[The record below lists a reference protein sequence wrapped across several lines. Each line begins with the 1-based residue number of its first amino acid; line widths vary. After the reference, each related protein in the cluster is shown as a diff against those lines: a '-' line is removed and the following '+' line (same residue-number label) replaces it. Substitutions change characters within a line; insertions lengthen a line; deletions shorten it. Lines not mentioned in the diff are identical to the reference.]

1 MATDNYTPRP
11 EDKFTFGLWTV
22 GNRGRDHGTVQLL
35 LPIVLCAVASL
46 GLVMPAVAAFST
58 FSIRISRSTE
68 LALSS
73 RSPARERWRLRL
85 LRYFPG
91 AELAPDRNAA
101 TLARRGTTLKK
112 GRSPIAI

>member
-1 MATDNYTPRP
+1 M
-11 EDKFTFGLWTV
+11 
-22 GNRGRDHGTVQLL
+22 Q
-35 LPIVLCAVASL
+35 PI
-46 GLVMPAVAAFST
+46 VMPAVTAFST

-112 GRSPIAI
+112 GRSPIAIRFIVPGQAAPRRPGTPRPSGEGGVRLRRCAILSLERAEEGPS

>member
-1 MATDNYTPRP
+1 M
-11 EDKFTFGLWTV
+11 
-22 GNRGRDHGTVQLL
+22 Q
-35 LPIVLCAVASL
+35 PI
-46 GLVMPAVAAFST
+46 VMPAVTAFST

-112 GRSPIAI
+112 GRSPIARSDSLFLVRRPRGAPGLHALPGKAASGSADV